1 MNYEEVIKKLKAL
14 KNPENIEGMARF
26 GIRPKSEILGISIW
40 ELRKLKKEIGVDHK
54 LAQKL
59 WTTGIHEARILASF
73 IEDPTL
79 VTEKQLDKWVADFDS
94 WDIVD
99 QVSEL
104 IAHTPFVLKKI
115 REWSNREGEYVKR
128 AAFSL
133 IAELAWWEKK
143 MSDRDFKK
151 FFPIIIK
158 ASTDE
163 RNFVKKAVNW
173 ALRNIGKRNRI
184 LNEQAINVAKELAEF
199 ENKTARWIAKDALRE
214 LTSEKVQTRLVFKD
228 K

>member
-1 MNYEEVIKKLKAL
+1 M
-14 KNPENIEGMARF
+14 
-26 GIRPKSEILGISIW
+26 
-40 ELRKLKKEIGVDHK
+40 
-54 LAQKL
+54 
-59 WTTGIHEARILASF
+59 
-73 IEDPTL
+73 
-79 VTEKQLDKWVADFDS
+79 
-94 WDIVD
+94 
-99 QVSEL
+99 
-104 IAHTPFVLKKI
+104 KKI